1 MTSIACRSKIYDNTT
16 IAWKGE
22 MKYAVVRFFK
32 WEYNLLA
39 VLTVQW
45 WATFRH
51 SWIQGSQAGFLPDW
65 LLFQTQGCPSWWQKG
80 SSNVSHHF
88 STFLAR
94 DWLWLSD
101 SNWTMHSV
109 LDQPWQL
116 ARLGILVH
124 SGLGHVL
131 ILGKTES
138 HSVIL
143 TDSRRRMNHY
153 KKGKYIQISPEVL
166 R

>member
-101 SNWTMHSV
+101 SNWTMRSV

-116 ARLGILVH
+116 ARQNPTQSYWLIVGEEWITTKKENIYKYPLKF
-124 SGLGHVL
+124 SG
-131 ILGKTES
+131 K
-138 HSVIL
+138 
-143 TDSRRRMNHY
+143 R
-153 KKGKYIQISPEVL
+153 
-166 R
+166 